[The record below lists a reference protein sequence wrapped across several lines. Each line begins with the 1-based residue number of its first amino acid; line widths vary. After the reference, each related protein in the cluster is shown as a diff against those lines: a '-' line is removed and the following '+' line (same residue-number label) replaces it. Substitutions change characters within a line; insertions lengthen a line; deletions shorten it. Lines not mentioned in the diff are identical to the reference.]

1 MIEKTQILAPSVARC
16 RACDAALPEGATT
29 CANCGAVYGEE
40 NRCPHCRVIAG
51 VDVRAGLGRCRVC
64 GGPRIA
70 VADPSIPR
78 SNREFP
84 LLLQAQRA
92 ALGITVA
99 RFGGYATLA
108 GAAFTGSLA
117 LLVALLVHSVAAPVT
132 LGLFAALLAVVGA
145 VLSRRARK
153 GREDQ
158 KKALD
163 QAEVIVAADL
173 VATRPR
179 LGAPEVAQLLGTTA
193 EQAELLLAEV
203 NVNGLLG
210 SGMTDASRE
219 RIAIDSLGL
228 EPDAMPK
235 LDETLEAPP
244 LGAGDIPPP
253 LAGPGRRS

>member
-1 MIEKTQILAPSVARC
+1 MIEKTQVLAASVAHC

-29 CANCGAVYGEE
+29 CANCGAVYGEQ

-70 VADPSIPR
+70 VADPNIPR

-92 ALGITVA
+92 ALGITMA
-99 RFGGYATLA
+99 RFGGYAALA
-108 GAAFTGSLA
+108 GAAFTASLA
-117 LLVALLVHSVAAPVT
+117 LLVALLVHGVAAPVT

-145 VLSRRARK
+145 VLSRRARN

-163 QAEVIVAADL
+163 QAQVMVAADL
-173 VATRPR
+173 VAARPR

-228 EPDAMPK
+228 EPEALPK

-244 LGAGDIPPP
+244 LGANDIPPP